1 MPLLFVCCPKLRFLH
16 LFLSFGHL
24 FQNCCS
30 ILKDLSLHSNLF
42 RHIPHPALRHLG
54 ATLRTLDLGEN
65 QITEVHPSALAGLD
79 ALDGLRLAGNG
90 IRRLGEAVFEKSTA
104 IKRLNLADNDIEHI
118 DQKTFTPLKRLKV
131 SERVRSLS
139 LLLRSL
145 PHHQSKEPISRRAIF
160 VWKMR
165 PAPLQ

>member
-1 MPLLFVCCPKLRFLH
+1 MPLSSPLSSRPHSAGRHALNRDSSLAPP
-16 LFLSFGHL
+16 LSFRHV

-54 ATLRTLDLGEN
+54 PTLRTLDLGEN

-79 ALDGLRLAGNG
+79 ALDGLRLAGNR
-90 IRRLGEAVFEKSTA
+90 IRRLGEAVFEKAAA
-104 IKRLNLADNDIEHI
+104 IKRLNLADNEIEHI

-131 SERVRSLS
+131 SERVS
-139 LLLRSL
+139 
-145 PHHQSKEPISRRAIF
+145 
-160 VWKMR
+160 V
-165 PAPLQ
+165 

>member
-1 MPLLFVCCPKLRFLH
+1 MPLSSPLSWALRRQTCPKPRFIAPP
-16 LFLSFGHL
+16 LSFRHV

-54 ATLRTLDLGEN
+54 PTLRTLDLGEN

-79 ALDGLRLAGNG
+79 ALDGLRLAGNR
-90 IRRLGEAVFEKSTA
+90 IRRLGEAVFEKAAA
-104 IKRLNLADNDIEHI
+104 IKRLNLADNEIEHI

-131 SERVRSLS
+131 SERVS
-139 LLLRSL
+139 
-145 PHHQSKEPISRRAIF
+145 
-160 VWKMR
+160 V
-165 PAPLQ
+165 